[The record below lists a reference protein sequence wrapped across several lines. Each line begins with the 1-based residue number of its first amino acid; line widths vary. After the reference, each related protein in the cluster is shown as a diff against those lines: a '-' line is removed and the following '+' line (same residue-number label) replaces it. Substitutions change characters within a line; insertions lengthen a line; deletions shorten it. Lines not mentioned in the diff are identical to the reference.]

1 MQFYLNNFAFT
12 LKIRLCWCKIAI
24 NYLLSLIFMLTFFL
38 SLSDNFLSFLFSN
51 ILLNIINVASAI
63 KRISVNEIRDFVF
76 ENYYKQIRFSKKTVI
91 IQWNISNRCKYIL
104 LFVYKLKEKISGPC
118 KTKECY

>member
-1 MQFYLNNFAFT
+1 
-12 LKIRLCWCKIAI
+12 
-24 NYLLSLIFMLTFFL
+24 MLTFFL

-91 IQWNISNRCKYIL
+91 IQWKICNRCKDIL
-104 LFVYKLKEKISGPC
+104 LFVYKLKEKLSGPC
-118 KTKECY
+118 KTKEYY

>member
-1 MQFYLNNFAFT
+1 
-12 LKIRLCWCKIAI
+12 
-24 NYLLSLIFMLTFFL
+24 MLTFFL
-38 SLSDNFLSFLFSN
+38 SLSDNFLSFFFSN

-91 IQWNISNRCKYIL
+91 IQWNISNRCKDIL
-104 LFVYKLKEKISGPC
+104 LFVYKLKEKLSGPC